1 MRPLVM
7 EGRLYR
13 AVTPLYI
20 VKSGG
25 EELYF
30 YTEAEMDN
38 YRASGTGKYEILRCK
53 GLGELNAQDL
63 HDVCF
68 KDQRFKRITVADV
81 EEAERL
87 LEVLEGQAVQPRKQ
101 FIYDNAERLGFNFD

>member
-1 MRPLVM
+1 M
-7 EGRLYR
+7 
-13 AVTPLYI
+13 
-20 VKSGG
+20 
-25 EELYF
+25 
-30 YTEAEMDN
+30 
-38 YRASGTGKYEILRCK
+38 
-53 GLGELNAQDL
+53 
-63 HDVCF
+63 CF

>member
-25 EELYF
+25 EEFYF

-38 YRASGTGKYEILRCK
+38 YRASSTGKYEILRCK
-53 GLGELNAQDL
+53 G
-63 HDVCF
+63 
-68 KDQRFKRITVADV
+68 
-81 EEAERL
+81 
-87 LEVLEGQAVQPRKQ
+87 
-101 FIYDNAERLGFNFD
+101 

>member
-1 MRPLVM
+1 M

-25 EELYF
+25 EEFYF

-38 YRASGTGKYEILRCK
+38 YRASSTGKYEILRCK
-53 GLGELNAQDL
+53 G
-63 HDVCF
+63 
-68 KDQRFKRITVADV
+68 
-81 EEAERL
+81 
-87 LEVLEGQAVQPRKQ
+87 
-101 FIYDNAERLGFNFD
+101 